1 MKKHHGGFTL
11 IELIVVIV
19 ILGILAATA
28 VPRFI
33 DVQKDARI
41 AAIKGVAGA
50 MSSAVN
56 LVNAKYLMKGGAAAA
71 TCSSNMSVDMG
82 DGGANVCVSSTGV
95 PLAEKTGIEAAL
107 RDTTG
112 FEFAH
117 ASSVSTVTL
126 TGYTAAPGKCQA
138 TYTQATGKVE
148 VTTGGC

>member
-56 LVNAKYLMKGGAAAA
+56 LVNAKYLMKGAASSVGSCA
-71 TCSSNMSVDMG
+71 TAVDMG

-95 PLAEKTGIEAAL
+95 PTANDEGIKAAL

-126 TGYTAAPGKCQA
+126 TGYTAASGKCQA